1 LLIMPE
7 FVLKLLK
14 RKKHC
19 LLKKEISFPIIIFLI
34 LVCFSFIWTP
44 SLVEAQE
51 REIVTAKTLI
61 SRDGIHP
68 GESFKVAFVLNIVS
82 GWHINGPRPD
92 NEFLI
97 PSELIIDENDNIR
110 VLSLHYPKPES
121 ARFDYSEAE
130 VPVYDGEILLGALIK
145 VSDDI
150 ALKKHFLKGSFL
162 YQPCDD
168 RSCMAPKALE
178 LEIPFQVVPLSKKTE
193 EINKEIFSKLDIGK
207 EGK

>member
-1 LLIMPE
+1 MSE

-19 LLKKEISFPIIIFLI
+19 VLKKEISFPRIILFILI
-34 LVCFSFIWTP
+34 CFSFIWT
-44 SLVEAQE
+44 SLLIEAQE
-51 REIVTAKTLI
+51 KEIVRAETLI

-82 GWHINGPRPD
+82 GWHINGPRLD

-97 PSELIIDENDNIR
+97 PSELIIEENDKIK
-110 VLSLHYPKPES
+110 VLSLYYPRPES

-130 VPVYDGEILLGALIK
+130 VSVYEGEILLGALLK

-150 ALKKHFLKGSFL
+150 ALTKHFLKGSFL

-168 RSCMAPKALE
+168 RSCMAPRALE
-178 LEIPFQVVPLSKKTE
+178 LEIPFQVVPVSTKTE